1 MTSMEAIINRQLLK
15 WEVEKKEPPE
25 QPADRPKPVPII
37 TISRE
42 TGSRGSYF
50 GSRLAQRIGYQ
61 RLHREAI
68 DAICR
73 SSGYRR
79 RIIESLDESF
89 RSRLEL
95 MVESILT
102 GQAVDH
108 SDYSQH
114 LCQVVL
120 SMSSLGGVVMM
131 GRGGSFI
138 LGPKRGFHIRVVS
151 PKEKRVENLMK
162 YKQLEAGE
170 AVKEIEQSDRAR
182 KQFISSLYHA
192 DINDPHHYDLVMNSA
207 LIDVEEMVDTTVVA
221 IDAKMNKLTFLDHD
235 RL

>member
-1 MTSMEAIINRQLLK
+1 MTSMESIINRQLLK
-15 WEVEKKEPPE
+15 WELERKSPSEPSRERVTPM
-25 QPADRPKPVPII
+25 PIV

-50 GSRLAQRIGYQ
+50 GSRLAQHLGYQ

-79 RIIESLDESF
+79 RVIESLDDAF

-95 MVESILT
+95 MIESILT

-108 SDYSQH
+108 SDYSRH

-120 SMSSLGGVVMM
+120 SMSRLGGVILM
-131 GRGGSFI
+131 GRGGNFI
-138 LGPKRGFHIRVVS
+138 LGPKRGVHIRVVC

-162 YKQLEAGE
+162 YKNLEAGD
-170 AVKEIEQSDRAR
+170 AVKEIETSDHSR
-182 KQFISSLYHA
+182 KQFVRSLYGA
-192 DINDPHHYDLVMNSA
+192 DIDDPHYYDLVINTA
-207 LIDVEEMVDTTVVA
+207 LVDIEELVDTTVTAVKG
-221 IDAKMNKLTFLDHD
+221 KMNKLTFPDHD
-235 RL
+235 PM